1 MKCKDRLY
9 RHLGSEYAPIIW
21 ILLNQKSRPMVL
33 DVQLGKEW
41 QQDLKL
47 GCAQPLEAH
56 MEELVELE
64 EQRPGI
70 HSRWRNV

>member
-1 MKCKDRLY
+1 
-9 RHLGSEYAPIIW
+9 
-21 ILLNQKSRPMVL
+21 MVL
-33 DVQLGKEW
+33 DVQLEMEW

-47 GCAQPLEAH
+47 GCAQPLEVH

-70 HSRWRNV
+70 RSRWRNV